1 MCRAKRRIE
10 EKQSKQL
17 THSIDSRWGIP
28 MGGDDSPKKMETQKR
43 L

>member
-1 MCRAKRRIE
+1 MYRAKRRIK

-17 THSIDSRWGIP
+17 THSIELRSGIP